1 MRRNNIYIDAAVR
14 TLILFALSIAVGGL
28 ISLLCSCRTCR
39 QISSVSDVAVI
50 NRADTVR
57 DIRIR
62 VDSVHVTDSVVTVIR
77 GDTVLTDRW
86 HREYRDRLRVDTVER
101 VKWRT
106 IYRTRTQTVT
116 LTPRPTLWQRSK
128 EWAGSVA
135 ILAAAVWLLV
145 RIMRKLWKK

>member
-1 MRRNNIYIDAAVR
+1 MKRPNIYIKAFIETIVIFAV
-14 TLILFALSIAVGGL
+14 AMAVGGL

-39 QISSVSDVAVI
+39 QAASVSDVAAI
-50 NRADTVR
+50 SRADTVR

-106 IYRTRTQTVT
+106 VHRTRTQTVT

-135 ILAAAVWLLV
+135 ILAVAGWLLV
-145 RIMRKLWKK
+145 RILKKLWKK